1 MLIEALACGTPVIAR
16 RRGSVPELVRHG
28 QTGFIVDT
36 LEDMEQAVK
45 SLDRI
50 ERPECRRDVETRFS
64 VERMV
69 DGYEGIYG
77 SLADQARSA

>member
-1 MLIEALACGTPVIAR
+1 M
-16 RRGSVPELVRHG
+16 PELVLHG
-28 QTGFIVDT
+28 HTGFIVDT

-50 ERPECRRDVETRFS
+50 ERAECRRDVETRFS

-69 DGYEGIYG
+69 DGYEGIYR
-77 SLADQARSA
+77 SLAGQARSA